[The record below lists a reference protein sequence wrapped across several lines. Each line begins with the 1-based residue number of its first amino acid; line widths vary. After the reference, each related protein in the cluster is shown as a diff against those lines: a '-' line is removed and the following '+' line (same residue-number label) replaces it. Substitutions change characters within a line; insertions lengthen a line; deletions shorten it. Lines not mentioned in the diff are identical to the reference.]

1 MNNNNKNINEFD
13 QFFKDKLGDADIRP
27 PDFIWQKIEQQLPP
41 QKKKRRGAFWLFLL
55 LGLLAG
61 GGSALTYQVIK
72 HNQEQNSTTAVA
84 NTEKISSTHT
94 QANQTDKQQ
103 QQTEQLTSNLQTNKD
118 VNDNNKNADSPDN
131 KQTQTNKKIASADL
145 INSTELNKKQQ
156 TREQHLEKFKAEDNT
171 TTDDANKKQA
181 QNLNNKK
188 QSTASKIKKQH
199 STNAGSNNYTYTAA
213 TQEPKESA
221 SHKLNKAKQSS
232 VENQNTTNELTA
244 ANTTIPVKDA
254 LVPNEQLQDKKSNPV
269 KKSTEDLTQPFVE
282 PIRNAQEDQLLA
294 SNVPVKQMLTPI
306 PSRDALRSLIE
317 PSKLENLDMASNA
330 GINDLNPNKDKQL
343 RNLKQFTGYNINRGF
358 HIGAFISINN
368 VWLSNKNYSKSES
381 ATSIKPKITFG
392 KSYGLNVGY
401 DFKDRWGI
409 TSEIQYSE
417 QGQKYSERNN
427 YGLSTKEVKLN
438 YVQVPVLIKYK
449 NSFINT
455 YNSKPIM
462 FSVLF
467 GPQFSNLVKKEVLLN
482 NQSANSNP
490 YNKIQGGLMAGID
503 FDLYMTR
510 YMYMTIGAR
519 TGFGTSFKK
528 NTPLNYQIGITTQ
541 FNFRVPKKIK

>member
-1 MNNNNKNINEFD
+1 MNSNNKNINDFD
-13 QFFKDKLGDADIRP
+13 QFFKEKLGDAEIRP

-72 HNQEQNSTTAVA
+72 HKQEQNSTTAVA
-84 NTEKISSTHT
+84 NTEKINSTHT

-103 QQTEQLTSNLQTNKD
+103 QKTEQLTTDSQTNNA
-118 VNDNNKNADSPDN
+118 VNDNTKNADSPDN

-156 TREQHLEKFKAEDNT
+156 IREQHLEKFKAKDNT
-171 TTDDANKKQA
+171 TADNTHEKQNQNSKNKKQTA
-181 QNLNNKK
+181 
-188 QSTASKIKKQH
+188 ASKIKKQQYTTSGINENV
-199 STNAGSNNYTYTAA
+199 STSA
-213 TQEPKESA
+213 TQEQKTTA
-221 SHKLNKAKQSS
+221 THKTSKAKQST
-232 VENQNTTNELTA
+232 VENQHTTNELTA
-244 ANTTIPVKDA
+244 ANTSIPVKDA
-254 LVPNEQLQDKKSNPV
+254 LVPNEQQQDKKSNPV

-294 SNVPVKQMLTPI
+294 SNVPVKQILTPI
-306 PSRDALRSLIE
+306 PSREALRSLIE

-343 RNLKQFTGYNINRGF
+343 RNLKQFAGYNINRGF

-392 KSYGLNVGY
+392 KSYGLNIGY

-449 NSFINT
+449 NSFINN

-467 GPQFSNLVKKEVLLN
+467 GPQFSYLVKKEVLLN
-482 NQSANSNP
+482 TQSVNSNP

-528 NTPLNYQIGITTQ
+528 NTPLNYQIGISTQ